1 MIQPINSLLSRGNF
15 SHKANIN
22 ILSNIYI
29 VHKRFSNNS
38 ANIDSI
44 GNFLRLYQTDTVS
57 YMIGYVIFGIEKMK

>member
-1 MIQPINSLLSRGNF
+1 MIQSINSLLSHGNF

-38 ANIDSI
+38 ANIGSI